1 MKLSYYPG
9 CSLHGTAKEYDESTR
24 AVCYQLGIELFELE
38 DWNCCGASSA
48 HCTDEFLSNALPER
62 NLKIAAKSGLD
73 LLVPCAACYSRM
85 MTAGKE
91 NPSLKPTVKIR
102 NLPELLR
109 EEDNFNRIREQVKTP
124 LEGLKIACYY
134 GCLLT
139 RPPKITEVK
148 DYENPQTMDGL
159 VGILGGETVSWPYK
173 TECCGGSLAITH
185 TDIVKRLTRKI
196 IEMAMEAEADCLVTV
211 CPMCQANLDTRQ
223 DEISRDE
230 GKEYSLPI
238 FYITELIGLAIDEK
252 KSGRWW
258 KRHFV
263 DPMPLLNS
271 RGLI

>member
-1 MKLSYYPG
+1 MKISYYPG

-24 AVCYQLGIELFELE
+24 AVCYQLGIELIELE

-62 NLKIAAKSGLD
+62 NLKIAVKTGLD

-91 NPSLKPTVKIR
+91 NPSLKPAVKIR

-196 IEMAMEAEADCLVTV
+196 IEMAMEAEADCLVTA
-211 CPMCQANLDTRQ
+211 CPMCHANLDTRQ

>member
-1 MKLSYYPG
+1 
-9 CSLHGTAKEYDESTR
+9 
-24 AVCYQLGIELFELE
+24 
-38 DWNCCGASSA
+38 
-48 HCTDEFLSNALPER
+48 
-62 NLKIAAKSGLD
+62 
-73 LLVPCAACYSRM
+73 
-85 MTAGKE
+85 KE

-139 RPPKITEVK
+139 RPPKLTEVK
-148 DYENPQTMDGL
+148 DYENPQTMDDL
-159 VGILGGETVSWPYK
+159 VSILDGETVSWPYK

-185 TDIVKRLTRKI
+185 TDIVKRLTRRI
-196 IEMAMEAEADCLVTV
+196 IEMAMEAEADCLVTA

-223 DEISRDE
+223 DETSRDE
-230 GKEYSLPI
+230 GKEYNLPI
-238 FYITELIGLAIDEK
+238 FYITELIGLAIDGK

-271 RGLI
+271 KGLI